1 MGSVKDLVALKEA
14 KDNQPGLGRFIFSDR
29 YSVFDYGEM
38 PDKIEGKGQSLC
50 LITSYFFEILNK
62 EGIKNHYVGVVEN
75 NEVKNLKEL
84 ENPTNIME
92 VKLVR
97 LIKPES
103 GYGIFK
109 VEKTNFL
116 IPLEIIYRNVITE
129 GSSFLR
135 RLKNGEISLEQF
147 GLDKLVVNE
156 RLKKPIVD
164 FSTKLEDKDRYLSYE
179 EAKDISGL
187 SDEEFDE
194 LIKLTLKIDEI
205 ITKEVEKIGL
215 TNEDGKIEVAFDEKR
230 QFMVVDAL
238 GTPDECRFSYNG
250 VEMSK
255 EVLRKYYKT
264 TEWYTKLEEVR
275 DVDGWR
281 EKIGVP
287 PKLPPEL
294 KLAVE
299 SMYKALCNEITSIKF
314 FDVPKLKEIVKIIKE
329 LREKYEGSIGN

>member
-1 MGSVKDLVALKEA
+1 M
-14 KDNQPGLGRFIFSDR
+14 
-29 YSVFDYGEM
+29 
-38 PDKIEGKGQSLC
+38 
-50 LITSYFFEILNK
+50 EILNK

-75 NEVKNLKEL
+75 NEVKSLKEL
-84 ENPTNIME
+84 ENPTNVME

-97 LIKPES
+97 VVKPEN

-109 VEKTNFL
+109 VEKSNFL

-135 RLKNGEISLEQF
+135 RLKNQEISLEQF
-147 GLDKLVVNE
+147 GLNKLTVNE
-156 RLKKPIVD
+156 RLEKPIVD

-194 LIKLTLKIDEI
+194 LIKLTLKIDDI

-264 TEWYTKLEEVR
+264 TEWYKKLEEVKGAN
-275 DVDGWR
+275 GWR
-281 EKIGVP
+281 EKAGVP
-287 PKLPPEL
+287 PKLPDEL
-294 KLAVE
+294 KMAVE
-299 SMYKALCNEITSIKF
+299 DVYKALCNEITSIRF
-314 FDVPKLKEIVKIIKE
+314 FDVPSLKDVVKTIKE
-329 LREKYEGSIGN
+329 LEEKYEGGIGN